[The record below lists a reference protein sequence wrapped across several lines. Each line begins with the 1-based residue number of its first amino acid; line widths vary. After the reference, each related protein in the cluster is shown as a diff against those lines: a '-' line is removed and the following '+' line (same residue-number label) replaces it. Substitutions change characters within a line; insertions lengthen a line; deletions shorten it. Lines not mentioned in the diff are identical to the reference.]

1 MIEKI
6 AEVNGII
13 EKLEERVRALADE
26 RNAALSDAAGLKKS
40 LDDREMELLQLD
52 EELRSETKRFEA
64 ELARLNQEREETE
77 KHFDELA
84 SRVRS
89 LLSLLPEYRCEAR
102 DE

>member
-26 RNAALSDAAGLKKS
+26 RNAALSEVAGLKKS

-84 SRVRS
+84 LRVRA
-89 LLSLLPEYRCEAR
+89 LLPLLPEYRCEAR